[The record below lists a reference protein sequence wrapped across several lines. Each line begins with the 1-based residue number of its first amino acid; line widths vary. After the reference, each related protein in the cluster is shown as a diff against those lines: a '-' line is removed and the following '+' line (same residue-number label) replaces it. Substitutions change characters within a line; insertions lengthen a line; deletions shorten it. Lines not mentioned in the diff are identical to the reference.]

1 MSTLA
6 IRWTSQFFATLGD
19 DRLAADELRE
29 ASVRSDLARWTS
41 ALTSVVV
48 RSFETLG
55 WAAAGKGHR
64 CTVLP
69 VKRNEYLSQDVM
81 AFSTS
86 GEGWRF
92 PLAVCE
98 LENSADGPRR
108 LLAVEGALRSVRSA
122 RRLLL
127 PARHRRRPC
136 VRRVAR
142 GRCGRGNAYR
152 RARVARRRDAGDR
165 RLAQRRRDLPLRILS
180 DVEAQL
186 QHGAFRALRAAM
198 KVRRTWR

>member
-1 MSTLA
+1 MSALA
-6 IRWTSQFFATLGD
+6 TKWTSQFFETLGD

-81 AFSTS
+81 AFSTP

-98 LENSADGPRR
+98 LENSADAD
-108 LLAVEGALRSVRSA
+108 LVAYSLWKVL
-122 RRLLL
+122 
-127 PARHRRRPC
+127 C
-136 VRRVAR
+136 VRCGLRVVV
-142 GRCGRGNAYR
+142 CYR
-152 RARVARRRDAGDR
+152 PDAADGPAFVASLAGEVIEAMPIAERASLAGETLVIVGSRNDAGTFPYGFFQAWKLNSNTGR
-165 RLAQRRRDLPLRILS
+165 FERFARQ
-180 DVEAQL
+180 
-186 QHGAFRALRAAM
+186 
-198 KVRRTWR
+198 